1 MESLWGKLIWP
12 CINGLHRMRQL
23 FFKKELILI
32 YSRPISIFHG
42 CQVNVDIRHTSRMA
56 RSMLVVTP
64 SPSLLTRQLLIGWRA
79 PLRRLIPF
87 WRSASLHTSTLSP
100 ERGLERRYWNYSEQA
115 TIQPFLSFFVPL
127 IPVVST
133 PFLPARPAICLYVSG
148 SNKRPLKVG
157 VRMMT
162 LRAGRLTPEE
172 RVEVAARTL
181 TIPWRKAPSNTSR
194 SSNVKPTEEFKLCL
208 I

>member
-1 MESLWGKLIWP
+1 MCVQWYLQYGSQHASGDTFPLSSHEATADWLKSTIEETNTFLTL
-12 CINGLHRMRQL
+12 C
-23 FFKKELILI
+23 
-32 YSRPISIFHG
+32 
-42 CQVNVDIRHTSRMA
+42 
-56 RSMLVVTP
+56 
-64 SPSLLTRQLLIGWRA
+64 LLTNQHTFTWK
-79 PLRRLIPF
+79 
-87 WRSASLHTSTLSP
+87 WKCNKEENSYCSLHML
-100 ERGLERRYWNYSEQA
+100 QA
-115 TIQPFLSFFVPL
+115 QSFISVFHFCPRAAS

-181 TIPWRKAPSNTSR
+181 TMPWRKAPSNTSR
-194 SSNVKPTEEFKLCL
+194 SSNVRPTGNVWKRE
-208 I
+208 